1 MKHVA
6 MGYKVIARK
15 FRPQNFEQVIGQ
27 KHVIQT
33 LQNAISRN
41 RIPHAFLFTGER
53 GVGKT
58 SVARILAKA
67 LNCEKGPIAIPC
79 NTCSSCMEI
88 TAGNS
93 MDVNEIDGASH
104 TGIDDIRSLREH
116 VRFLPARDKY
126 KIYIIDEVHMLS
138 TSAFNGLLKTLEEP
152 PDYVIFIFATTEPQ
166 KIPDTII
173 SRCMRFDFRRIPAKQ
188 IVSQLKQIADDEEII
203 VSTQGLVIIAKE
215 SDGSMRDAQT
225 IFERAISYCE
235 GEITDTDLRELLG
248 YIDKKHIYQI
258 MDAVL
263 AENAQACMEVLNGM
277 YQMGIDIIRFYYSF
291 LEHLRN
297 LTIIKTAKDSSQL
310 IDAADE
316 DLNKLKDHAGR
327 ISGDALQR
335 CFRLWFSSE
344 NEIRKSG
351 FQKTAVELCLLELI
365 NSKKA
370 IAIDDM
376 LSKIN
381 WLQKQL
387 ESRGSTSPA
396 LFNQIHTDKKQF
408 HPPDKAAELQPAENK
423 NAQEFLAFVRKKHP
437 PTASIL
443 GQGQLSIDAENVLS
457 IELPAGSFFIEKI
470 KGQETTAKITEFGR
484 LLFKKEINI
493 KVVPV
498 KKKETREKSDKK
510 KEHPAD
516 NPIVQKILQTFNGRI
531 VSSG

>member
-1 MKHVA
+1 

-79 NTCSSCMEI
+79 NICSSCMET
-88 TAGNS
+88 TAGNN

-188 IVSQLKQIADDEEII
+188 IVSQLELIAADEKII
-203 VSTQGLVIIAKE
+203 VSPQGLTIIAKE

-225 IFERAISYCE
+225 IFERAISYC
-235 GEITDTDLRELLG
+235 GGKITDTELRELLG
-248 YIDKKHIYQI
+248 YIDKKYIYQI

-263 AENAQACMEVLNGM
+263 AENTQACMEALNEM
-277 YQMGIDIIRFYYSF
+277 YQVGIDIIRFYYSF

-297 LTIIKTAKDSSQL
+297 LTIIKTAKNYSQL

-316 DLNKLKDHAGR
+316 DINKLQEHAGN
-327 ISGDALQR
+327 ISEDALQR
-335 CFRLWFSSE
+335 CFRMWFSSE

-387 ESRGSTSPA
+387 ESRDNASPD
-396 LFNQIHTDKKQF
+396 LLKQDNTDKKHLQQ
-408 HPPDKAAELQPAENK
+408 PCKAPKPLPAENK
-423 NAQEFLAFVRKKHP
+423 NTQEFLAFVKKKHP

-443 GQGQLSIDAENVLS
+443 AQGQLSIDADNILS
-457 IELPAGSFFIEKI
+457 IELPAGSFFIERI
-470 KGQETTAKITEFGR
+470 KDQETTLKITE
-484 LLFKKEINI
+484 LCKLFFNKEISI
-493 KVVPV
+493 KIVAV

-510 KEHPAD
+510 KKEHPAE